1 MGNMFNTDSGFSRFM
16 NRIADLFILNILWIF
31 CSLPI
36 VTIGAATTALYSI
49 NLKILNK
56 EEESL
61 IKTFFKAF
69 KENFKKS
76 TIIWLFILIISIVL
90 GFNLI
95 FWLKCGLSLSYFAL
109 PFIFFSLLIFLL
121 VTPYIFPILTK
132 TKSSI
137 LNIVLDLILVK
148 RMGVSGA
155 AVATVSAQ
163 AVSGIICLFYT
174 VRKYKHLDFSKN
186 DWKISPKHILQL
198 CKMGIPMGL
207 QYSIT
212 AIGSVILQTA
222 VNNMGSTI
230 VAAVTAG
237 SRVSMFVCCP
247 YDAMGS
253 TMATYGGQNKGAAK
267 YDRID
272 EGLKACI
279 KLGVIYSLTILVFMI
294 FFSRY
299 LALLFVSSKETALI
313 NKISMFLIGN
323 ALFYVPL
330 ALVNIVRFM
339 IQGIGFPG
347 FAILAGVCEMI
358 ARSIA
363 GFVLVPIFGYIFV
376 VLASP
381 LAWIC
386 ADMFLLPAYRYVM
399 KKSRGNV

>member
-1 MGNMFNTDSGFSRFM
+1 MCIPATILYNMVSGILRSLGDSFTPVVF
-16 NRIADLFILNILWIF
+16 
-31 CSLPI
+31 
-36 VTIGAATTALYSI
+36 
-49 NLKILNK
+49 
-56 EEESL
+56 
-61 IKTFFKAF
+61 
-69 KENFKKS
+69 
-76 TIIWLFILIISIVL
+76 
-90 GFNLI
+90 LI
-95 FWLKCGLSLSYFAL
+95 F
-109 PFIFFSLLIFLL
+109 
-121 VTPYIFPILTK
+121 
-132 TKSSI
+132 SSI

-155 AVATVSAQ
+155 AVATISAQ

-323 ALFYVPL
+323 AIFYVPL

-339 IQGIGFPG
+339 IQ
-347 FAILAGVCEMI
+347 
-358 ARSIA
+358 
-363 GFVLVPIFGYIFV
+363 
-376 VLASP
+376 
-381 LAWIC
+381 
-386 ADMFLLPAYRYVM
+386 
-399 KKSRGNV
+399 